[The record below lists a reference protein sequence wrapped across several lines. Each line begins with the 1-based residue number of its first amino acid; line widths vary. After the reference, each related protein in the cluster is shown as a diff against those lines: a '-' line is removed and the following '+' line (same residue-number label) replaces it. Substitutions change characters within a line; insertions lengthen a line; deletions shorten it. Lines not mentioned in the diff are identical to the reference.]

1 MTERAAVLFVNQAF
15 YEAFRARDMETIDQ
29 LWAREAPVACI
40 HPGWRALTTRTEVMD
55 SWRDILA
62 SEGVPDIACRGAQAF
77 LAGEHAIVICYEVIG
92 GGVLVA
98 TNIFRKEAGSWR
110 MMHHQAGPCDLPT
123 QALDDDEDDD
133 LSEENA
139 MQ

>member
-1 MTERAAVLFVNQAF
+1 MTERAAVLFVNEAF
-15 YEAFRARDMETIDQ
+15 YEAFRACDMETMDR
-29 LWAREAPVACI
+29 LWSREAPVACI
-40 HPGWRALTTRTEVMD
+40 HPGWRALTTRAEVMD

-77 LAGEHAIVICYEVIG
+77 VADENAFVICYEVIA

-98 TNIFRKEAGSWR
+98 TNIFRKEGGAWR
-110 MMHHQAGPCDLPT
+110 IIHHQAGPCDLPT
-123 QALDDDEDDD
+123 HVLEDEDDD
-133 LSEENA
+133 LSDENA